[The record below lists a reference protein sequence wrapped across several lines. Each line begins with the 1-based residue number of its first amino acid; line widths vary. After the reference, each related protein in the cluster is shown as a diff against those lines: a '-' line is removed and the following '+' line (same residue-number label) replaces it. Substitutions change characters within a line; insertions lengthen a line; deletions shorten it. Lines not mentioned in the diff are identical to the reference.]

1 VGWLGLFGCVFS
13 LKSREENGWKK
24 KKKRT
29 TKKKHAKRTD
39 FPSVS
44 LCTLNVKKEKGDGIP
59 P

>member
-1 VGWLGLFGCVFS
+1 L
-13 LKSREENGWKK
+13 EENGWKK